1 MKVRGQDVTVKTVSL
16 KDNTDTIKV
25 SLWRDLAEPSFV
37 GKFLQMTNVVVTAFN
52 DEISISSTSK
62 TDLKVNYLKE
72 TSFHP
77 KTVKNLDNS
86 ISITIFSDRKLNLLL

>member
-1 MKVRGQDVTVKTVSL
+1 MAKTVKVRGQDVTVKTVSM
-16 KDNTDTIKV
+16 KV

-62 TDLKVNYLKE
+62 TDLKVNYLK
-72 TSFHP
+72 
-77 KTVKNLDNS
+77 
-86 ISITIFSDRKLNLLL
+86 